1 MVTKT
6 QPKRQVVVR
15 TSEVTLSSHDQ
26 ATLGQL
32 LGVGSRDR
40 AALLDRLREQLAE
53 HQASLRGAPLMPTRA
68 NHIAAFSE
76 VQKDAARLYQTIT
89 KLPEH
94 HRTVLPGV
102 STFVDQLAKF
112 HDDVQIGLIQM
123 RGRGTGR
130 GGAKKQ
136 AIAGARKTVEHAL
149 GVFFDLNARS
159 PDGTLRTEGLTAP
172 TFSQERLHFIEYC
185 MDLIA

>member
-6 QPKRQVVVR
+6 QPKRQVAVR

-32 LGVGSRDR
+32 LGAGPRDR
-40 AALLDRLREQLAE
+40 ASLLDRLREQLSE
-53 HQASLRGAPLMPTRA
+53 HQACLRGAPLMPTRA

-89 KLPEH
+89 QLPEH
-94 HRTVLPGV
+94 HRKVLPEV

-136 AIAGARKTVEHAL
+136 AIAGARKTVEHGL
-149 GVFFDLNARS
+149 GVFFDLNARA
-159 PDGTLRTEGLTAP
+159 PDGNLRTEGLTAP